1 MRGSHMSLSE
11 AKETLGVGDGYT
23 KQQVKSARNSLI
35 KRYHPDVNDDPHAEE
50 ILKKINEAYQVL
62 MDSYDAEQEKVRA
75 KQAAER
81 EQKRK
86 AAEQERARRA
96 AQQERA
102 NQAAERERA
111 RQAEEQKRRNSQ
123 EWCERQTSNAGQEWQ
138 DGTSQQERQRQAA
151 EEQWRRRTEEAR
163 RDRAEQSRRQRE
175 RWEAMQR
182 EQERQ
187 AETQREQ
194 ERWEAMRREQ
204 ERQEAKRRD
213 QERKEAQ
220 RREQERREAE
230 RRDKERERLEQDY
243 LKASEAALYAKTAAE
258 HSRVAELFKALG
270 GYRDSESRCAFHNTI
285 ANEKLN
291 TEHVEEAKRQESLR
305 KLNIL
310 ATLTITAASATN
322 TVLSFISGGILL
334 LILSTLYSGAVILP
348 LSGLLELSIAMRG
361 KMVYGKDGNLG
372 QISTVY
378 AVPLAIVAIVTR
390 SPIWACIATSQ
401 LTGGLSYMRNVSKGQ
416 SQMPKV
422 ILACISLAS
431 LVGAFVLLFMD

>member
-1 MRGSHMSLSE
+1 MSLPE

-23 KQQVKSARNSLI
+23 KQEVKSARNSLI
-35 KRYHPDVNDDPHAEE
+35 KRYHPDVSDDPHAEE

-62 MDSYDAEQEKVRA
+62 MDSYDAEQERVRA

-86 AAEQERARRA
+86 AAEQERARQA

-111 RQAEEQKRRNSQ
+111 RQAEEQKHRNSQ

-230 RRDKERERLEQDY
+230 RRDRERERLEQDY

-258 HSRVAELFKALG
+258 HSRVSELFKELG
-270 GYRDSESRCAFHNTI
+270 SYRDSESRSVFHETI

-291 TEHVEEAKRQESLR
+291 TERVKEAKQQESLR
-305 KLNIL
+305 KLNFL

-322 TVLSFISGGILL
+322 AVLSFNTGGFVGLIISAM
-334 LILSTLYSGAVILP
+334 YSGAVLLP
-348 LSGLLELSIAMRG
+348 LNGLLELFMAAKG
-361 KMVYGKDGNLG
+361 KVAYGSDGNIG
-372 QISTVY
+372 QLSICWS
-378 AVPLAIVAIVTR
+378 VPLVIVGFVSKSLVLECLAV
-390 SPIWACIATSQ
+390 SQ
-401 LTGGLSYMRNVSKGQ
+401 LTGGLSYVLKVNNVQ
-416 SQMPKV
+416 SRTLKAALV
-422 ILACISLAS
+422 LASVASLA
-431 LVGAFVLLFMD
+431 GAYAYLFLN

>member
-1 MRGSHMSLSE
+1 MRGSRMSLSE

-23 KQQVKSARNSLI
+23 KQEVKSARNSLI
-35 KRYHPDVNDDPHAEE
+35 KRYHPDVSDDPHAEE

-62 MDSYDAEQEKVRA
+62 MDSYDAEQERVRA

-86 AAEQERARRA
+86 AAEQERARQA

-123 EWCERQTSNAGQEWQ
+123 EWRERQTSNAGQEWQ

-230 RRDKERERLEQDY
+230 RRESERRDREDYERGWNY
-243 LKASEAALYAKTAAE
+243 WVACRKAQEAKTAEE
-258 HSRVAELFKALG
+258 HEEVASLFEDLGDYQDSPVQCESNRSKAADMRAKHQERKKKAVPINILSILPTGLCALAYFVIALNNRSATIIAFMWIIPVMFIAVLWLGLVKNMDNTEAPIDRDALKAIGGCLLVIAFCTYTITHSQALLLTVAAELMSLVGCLFGCESKA
-270 GYRDSESRCAFHNTI
+270 DSSKRITLSCLAWIILI
-285 ANEKLN
+285 A
-291 TEHVEEAKRQESLR
+291 
-305 KLNIL
+305 
-310 ATLTITAASATN
+310 
-322 TVLSFISGGILL
+322 
-334 LILSTLYSGAVILP
+334 AVILSY
-348 LSGLLELSIAMRG
+348 SG
-361 KMVYGKDGNLG
+361 
-372 QISTVY
+372 
-378 AVPLAIVAIVTR
+378 
-390 SPIWACIATSQ
+390 
-401 LTGGLSYMRNVSKGQ
+401 
-416 SQMPKV
+416 
-422 ILACISLAS
+422 
-431 LVGAFVLLFMD
+431 